1 MIPGFRGALRATAGR
16 RRIAAAALVG
26 LLVVA
31 VVAATVGGVPGGD
44 SGADRTLVVT
54 YENGTELAVAP
65 VDDDTEI
72 VIEYTHSVEKTL
84 VRDVYVATN
93 DGLRM
98 TRMEFSS
105 FGAGLPSRADV
116 TERDGR
122 YVYYPP
128 PTEYRTL
135 HLKTGLVAD
144 HDLIV
149 GDRRYDIAG
158 LSEGGAVELTVERRG
173 LFGL

>member
-1 MIPGFRGALRATAGR
+1 MGCPSNSTRARRATSSRRVIPGFRGALRATAGR

-54 YENGTELAVAP
+54 YEN
-65 VDDDTEI
+65 
-72 VIEYTHSVEKTL
+72 SVEKTL

-135 HLKTGLVAD
+135 HLKTGIVAD

-149 GDRRYDIAG
+149 GDRRYDITRMSG
-158 LSEGGAVELTVERRG
+158 GGAVELTVERRG
-173 LFGL
+173 LFRL